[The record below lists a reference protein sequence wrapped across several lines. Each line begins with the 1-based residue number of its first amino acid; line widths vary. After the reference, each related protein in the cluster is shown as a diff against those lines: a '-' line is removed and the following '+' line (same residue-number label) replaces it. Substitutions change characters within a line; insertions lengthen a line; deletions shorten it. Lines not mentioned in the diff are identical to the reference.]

1 MYPYID
7 LGIIQIPTYITLFLV
22 AYAIMVVWAR
32 KLGERYNYPKADIL
46 YIALYAGIGILIG
59 AKFMYFVSKL
69 PKIIPNFDVYIEL
82 WKNNPT
88 EAMNYSFGG
97 LVFYGGLIG
106 AVVGAYI
113 YCRQF
118 KMPFTPLLDIFAPL
132 IPFVHGVGRIGCFMA
147 GCCYGK
153 EYHGFGSV
161 QFPAN
166 EVIEALDDVPRV
178 PVQLIEAGLNFIIA
192 IILYILLQ
200 KGKMKAGQLMG
211 IYIVYYT
218 VVRYLMEMLRGDEVR
233 GNVGGISTSQIIS
246 IILIP
251 VGIVLVRGKWL
262 ERKLEKSVELAG
274 TDIMEN
280 GELEEHED

>member
-7 LGIIQIPTYITLFLV
+7 LGIVSIPTYITLFLI
-22 AYAIMVVWAR
+22 AFAIMVVWAR
-32 KLGERYNYPKADIL
+32 KIGERYNYPKADIL
-46 YIALYAGIGILIG
+46 YISLYGGIGILIG
-59 AKFMYFVSKL
+59 AKLMYFISKL
-69 PKIIPNFDVYIEL
+69 PKIIPNFDIYLEL
-82 WKNNPT
+82 WKNNPM
-88 EAMNYSFGG
+88 EALDYSFGG

-113 YCRQF
+113 YCRQY

-153 EYHGFGSV
+153 EYHGFGCV

-166 EVIEALDDVPRV
+166 EVIADLDDVTRV

-192 IILYILLQ
+192 IVLYMLMRR
-200 KGKMKAGQLMG
+200 GKMKAGQLMG

-218 VVRYLMEMLRGDEVR
+218 IVRYLMEMLRGDDVR
-233 GNVGGISTSQIIS
+233 GAVGGISTSQIIS

-251 VGIVLVRGKWL
+251 IGIVLVHGKWL
-262 ERKLEKSVELAG
+262 ERRLEKNVGLTEADM
-274 TDIMEN
+274 TEN
-280 GELEEHED
+280 EE